1 MKYLLLFIIIAYS
14 CNTYMQTLN
23 KNDDY
28 LILNSYLKNKNNI
41 SLIKE
46 NYFNGGTLRYFAM
59 YKKWYK
65 VALKNKNNFN
75 KIFFSEE
82 QEWIFDNMDLE
93 YMRKTYSDWV
103 LGSWDKKKIK
113 TSIDLIDSKPNK
125 YGMSQSIRI
134 SYPFYDK
141 TKTKAMIVVSRSNS
155 PLNGST
161 NIVLFK
167 KNKKGKWKNVGELFI
182 SIS

>member
-1 MKYLLLFIIIAYS
+1 MKYLISFIIFANSFNI
-14 CNTYMQTLN
+14 YMQTLN

-28 LILNSYLKNKNNI
+28 LILNSYLKNESNI

-46 NYFNGGTLRYFAM
+46 NYFNGSTLRYFGF
-59 YKKWYK
+59 YERWYK
-65 VALKNKNNFN
+65 VELRTKDLIDIKFN
-75 KIFFSEE
+75 GKVDWIFSEE
-82 QEWIFDNMDLE
+82 DLE
-93 YMRKTYSDWV
+93 YMKSNYYEWNI
-103 LGSWDKKKIK
+103 GFWDKTKIK
-113 TSIDLIDSKPNK
+113 RDVNLIDSERNK
-125 YGMSQSIRI
+125 YGMSPNIRI

-141 TKTKAMIVVSRSNS
+141 TKTKAMIVVSKTSS

-167 KNKKGKWKNVGELFI
+167 KNKKGKWKNVGKLFI